1 MTRLA
6 SVAGAAAAVLWNN
19 VVLPGSGLGP
29 YGRAV
34 AGGAL
39 GLSVVGAARTAGYGV
54 DELGLSASAARSG
67 LRYGA
72 VASVI
77 PLAGYSIAL
86 SVPAARR
93 RVPAG
98 DRATDVAGWVGFRI
112 PVGTV
117 AHEELL
123 FRSVLSAMLRRG
135 WTPTTAY
142 ALHAVTFGLWHVR
155 AARIA
160 GDPIAASVLLTGSSA
175 VLFEWLRRRSG
186 SVVAPAL
193 LHLSV
198 NIGGVVAA
206 EVARA
211 RTVD

>member
-1 MTRLA
+1 MSRLV
-6 SVAGAAAAVLWNN
+6 SVSGAAAAVLWNN
-19 VVLPGSGLGP
+19 VVLPDSGLGP

-39 GLSVVGAARTAGYGV
+39 GLSAVGAARTARYGV
-54 DELGLSASAARSG
+54 DELGLPVSAVRSG

-72 VASVI
+72 VASAI
-77 PLAGYSIAL
+77 PLAGYAIAL

-93 RVPAG
+93 RMPAG
-98 DRATDVAGWVGFRI
+98 DRVTDVAGWVGFRI

-117 AHEELL
+117 VHEELL

-135 WTPTTAY
+135 WTPVTAY

-160 GDPIAASVLLTGSSA
+160 GDPIAATVLVTGSSA
-175 VLFEWLRRRSG
+175 LLFEVLRRRSG

-198 NIGGVVAA
+198 NVGGVVAA

-211 RTVD
+211 RPVD

>member
-1 MTRLA
+1 MSRLA

-39 GLSVVGAARTAGYGV
+39 GLSAVGAARAGGYGV
-54 DELGLSASAARSG
+54 DELGLSASAVRSG
-67 LRYGA
+67 LRYG
-72 VASVI
+72 SVVSVL
-77 PLAGYSIAL
+77 PLAGYAIAL
-86 SVPAARR
+86 SVPAARGR
-93 RVPAG
+93 IAAGERV
-98 DRATDVAGWVGFRI
+98 TDVAGWVGFRI

-117 AHEELL
+117 VHEELL

-135 WTPTTAY
+135 WTLTPAY

-160 GDPIAASVLLTGSSA
+160 GDPIAASMLLTGSSA
-175 VLFEWLRRRSG
+175 LLFEWLRRRSG

-198 NIGGVVAA
+198 NVGGVVAA

>member
-1 MTRLA
+1 MSRLA
-6 SVAGAAAAVLWNN
+6 SVAGATAAVLWNN

-34 AGGAL
+34 AGGVL
-39 GLSVVGAARTAGYGV
+39 GLSVVGAARAAGYGV
-54 DELGLSASAARSG
+54 DELGLSASNVPSG

-72 VASVI
+72 VASVV
-77 PLAGYSIAL
+77 PLAGYAITL
-86 SVPAARR
+86 SVPALRR
-93 RVPAG
+93 RVPTG
-98 DRATDVAGWVGFRI
+98 DGVTDFVGWVGFRI

-123 FRSVLSAMLRRG
+123 FRSVLSAMLRRA
-135 WTPTTAY
+135 WPPATAH
-142 ALHAVTFGLWHVR
+142 ALHAATFALWHVR
-155 AARIA
+155 AARTA
-160 GDPIAASVLLTGSSA
+160 GDGVAASMLLTGSSA
-175 VLFEWLRRRSG
+175 VLFDWLRRRSG

-198 NIGGVVAA
+198 NVGGAVAA

-211 RTVD
+211 HTVD

>member
-1 MTRLA
+1 MSRVA
-6 SVAGAAAAVLWNN
+6 SVAGAAAAVLWSN

-34 AGGAL
+34 AGGAV
-39 GLSVVGAARTAGYGV
+39 GLSVVGAARAAGYGV
-54 DELGLSASAARSG
+54 DELGLSASKARSG
-67 LRYGA
+67 LRYGGL
-72 VASVI
+72 ASVI
-77 PLAGYSIAL
+77 PLAGYAITL
-86 SVPAARR
+86 SVPALRR
-93 RVPAG
+93 RVPTG
-98 DRATDVAGWVGFRI
+98 DGVTDFAGWVGFRI

-123 FRSVLSAMLRRG
+123 FRSVLSAMLRRA
-135 WTPTTAY
+135 WTPATANV
-142 ALHAVTFGLWHVR
+142 LHAATFGLWHVR

-160 GDPIAASVLLTGSSA
+160 GDGVAASVLLTGSSA
-175 VLFEWLRRRSG
+175 WLFEWLRRRSG

-198 NIGGVVAA
+198 NVGGAVAA
-206 EVARA
+206 ELARA

>member
-1 MTRLA
+1 VSRPA
-6 SVAGAAAAVLWNN
+6 SVAGATAAVLWNN

-34 AGGAL
+34 AGGVL
-39 GLSVVGAARTAGYGV
+39 GLSVVGAARAAGYGV
-54 DELGLSASAARSG
+54 DELGLSASNVPSG

-72 VASVI
+72 VASVV
-77 PLAGYSIAL
+77 PLAGYAITL
-86 SVPAARR
+86 SVPALRR
-93 RVPAG
+93 RVPTG
-98 DRATDVAGWVGFRI
+98 DRVTDFVGWVGFRI

-123 FRSVLSAMLRRG
+123 FRSVLSAMLRRA
-135 WTPTTAY
+135 WPPTTAH
-142 ALHAVTFGLWHVR
+142 ALHAATFALWHVR
-155 AARIA
+155 AARTA
-160 GDPIAASVLLTGSSA
+160 GDGVPASMLLTGSSA
-175 VLFEWLRRRSG
+175 VLFDWLRRRSG

-198 NIGGVVAA
+198 NVGGAVAA

-211 RTVD
+211 HTVD

>member
-1 MTRLA
+1 MSRLA

-19 VVLPGSGLGP
+19 VVLPGSGFGP

-39 GLSVVGAARTAGYGV
+39 GLSVVGAARAAGYGV
-54 DELGLSASAARSG
+54 DELGLSGSAVRSG
-67 LRYGA
+67 LRSGA
-72 VASVI
+72 VVSVV
-77 PLAGYSIAL
+77 PLAGYAVAL

-93 RVPAG
+93 RIPAG
-98 DRATDVAGWVGFRI
+98 DSVTDVAGWVGFRI

-117 AHEELL
+117 VHEELL

-135 WTPTTAY
+135 WTPATAY

-155 AARIA
+155 AARVA

-175 VLFEWLRRRSG
+175 LLFEWLRRRSG

-198 NIGGVVAA
+198 NVGGVVAA

>member
-39 GLSVVGAARTAGYGV
+39 GLSVVGVARTAGYGV
-54 DELGLSASAARSG
+54 DELGLSASALRSG

-77 PLAGYSIAL
+77 PLAGYAIAL

-93 RVPAG
+93 RVPTG
-98 DRATDVAGWVGFRI
+98 DRATDVARWVGFRI

-160 GDPIAASVLLTGSSA
+160 GDPIGASVLLTGSSA
-175 VLFEWLRRRSG
+175 VLFEWLRRCSG

-198 NIGGVVAA
+198 NVGGVVAA
-206 EVARA
+206 EAVRA

>member
-1 MTRLA
+1 MSRLA

-54 DELGLSASAARSG
+54 DELGLSASAVRSG

-72 VASVI
+72 AASVV
-77 PLAGYSIAL
+77 PLAGYAIAL
-86 SVPAARR
+86 GVPAARR
-93 RVPAG
+93 QVPTG
-98 DRATDVAGWVGFRI
+98 DRVGDVAGWVGFRI

-135 WTPTTAY
+135 WTPTA
-142 ALHAVTFGLWHVR
+142 ADVLHAATFGLWHVR

-160 GDPIAASVLLTGSSA
+160 RDPIVASVLLTGASA
-175 VLFEWLRRRSG
+175 WLFEWLRRRSG

-198 NIGGVVAA
+198 NVGGVLAA
-206 EVARA
+206 EAARS
-211 RTVD
+211 RPVD

>member
-39 GLSVVGAARTAGYGV
+39 GLSVVGAARTAGYGI
-54 DELGLSASAARSG
+54 DELGLSASAVRSG

-98 DRATDVAGWVGFRI
+98 DCATDVAGWVGFRI

>member
-1 MTRLA
+1 MSRLA

-34 AGGAL
+34 AGGVL
-39 GLSVVGAARTAGYGV
+39 GLSVVGAARAAGYGV
-54 DELGLSASAARSG
+54 DELGLSGSAVRSG
-67 LRYGA
+67 LRSGA
-72 VASVI
+72 VVSVV
-77 PLAGYSIAL
+77 PLAGYAAAL

-93 RVPAG
+93 RNPAG
-98 DRATDVAGWVGFRI
+98 DSVTDVAGWVGFRI

-117 AHEELL
+117 VHEELL

-135 WTPTTAY
+135 WTPATAY

-155 AARIA
+155 AARVA

-175 VLFEWLRRRSG
+175 LLFEWLRRRSG

-198 NIGGVVAA
+198 NVGGVVAA